1 VKKRTGYILMVD
13 DEVDLLR
20 LSESILRR
28 EGHRVQTSAN
38 PREALALL
46 EQEDFDVVLLD
57 LRMPEMD
64 GLEFL
69 SLMKGQKKHR
79 AEVVVLTAYSTVDS
93 AVKAMKLG
101 ARGYVSK
108 PFNPDEVL
116 AEIDQA
122 LEVQELRVEN
132 KELRRQKGKTRELVG
147 QHPKMQQALQLIRD
161 IAPTSI
167 PVLIRGESG
176 TGKELVAEAIHRASP
191 RAAQSF
197 IRCNCAAFAPGVLES
212 ELFGHVKGAF
222 TGAVKDR
229 QGRFEEADG
238 GTLFLDEVGDLSL
251 EAQVRLLR
259 VVQEQEFEPVGS
271 TQTRKVDVRIITATH
286 QDLEK
291 AMQEGRFREDLFY
304 RISGRTIEL
313 PPLRERKGD
322 IPVLCEHLIKVHAE
336 LLHKEIDPLSPEVLS
351 IMEGYEWPGN
361 VRELENEIM
370 GAIALAKEGEI
381 CLEHLE
387 FARKMAGGNSE
398 EVKALYV
405 VPAQGF
411 HEACDQF
418 EAQFIRRVLHRSK
431 GNISQAAQMMRIG
444 RRELQRKISQHKIEV
459 GSLKKKR

>member
-1 VKKRTGYILMVD
+1 MKQRTGYVLMVD
-13 DEVDLLR
+13 DEVDLLQ

-28 EGHRVQTSAN
+28 EGHRVRTSAN
-38 PREALALL
+38 PRAALALL

-69 SLMKGQKKHR
+69 GLLKQKKCR
-79 AEVVVLTAYSTVDS
+79 AEVVVLTAHSAVDS

-101 ARGYVSK
+101 AYGYVSK
-108 PFNPDEVL
+108 PFSPDEVL
-116 AEIDQA
+116 AEIERI

-132 KELRRQKGKTRELVG
+132 KALRRQQGKARELVG
-147 QHPKMQQALQLIRD
+147 HHPKMQQVHQFIQG

-176 TGKELVAEAIHRASP
+176 TGKELVAEAIHQASP
-191 RAAQSF
+191 RADKPF
-197 IRCNCAAFAPGVLES
+197 IRCNCAAFASGVLES

-229 QGRFEEADG
+229 KGRFEEADG

-259 VVQEQEFEPVGS
+259 VLQEQEFEPVGS

-291 AMQEGRFREDLFY
+291 ALQEGRFREDLFY
-304 RISGRTIEL
+304 RISGRTVEL
-313 PPLRERKGD
+313 PPLRERSSD
-322 IPVLCEHLIKVHAE
+322 ILLLCEHLIRVHSE
-336 LLHKEIDPLSPEVLS
+336 RLHKEIAPLSLEVLS
-351 IMEGYEWPGN
+351 IMEVYEWPGN
-361 VRELENEIM
+361 VRELENEIV
-370 GAIALAKEGEI
+370 GALALTKQGEI

-387 FARKMAGGNSE
+387 FARKMAKNVSE
-398 EVKALYV
+398 PATTLFV
-405 VPAQGF
+405 VPAMGF
-411 HEACDQF
+411 QEAREQF
-418 EAQFIRRVLHRSK
+418 EAQFIRRILHRSK
-431 GNISQAAQMMRIG
+431 GNISQAAQMMQVG
-444 RRELQRKISQHKIEV
+444 RRELQRKISHYKIEV
-459 GSLKKKR
+459 SSFRKEK